1 MAINYIVLK
10 EVITIVSKIKDFW
23 LDVLLIIKY
32 IKKLDIKK
40 YEFFIMLILI
50 LIEMFFSLLDP
61 FIVGRIIDSISSK
74 SVDIYKYILL
84 LTFLFILTIIIYRIE
99 SIYLLKITARIEKKI
114 KLDIFSQ
121 ILMFSYKDTIN
132 IDKGL
137 LINNIEEDG
146 MIASN
151 IFNELLNF
159 IKCVVSIVIILVIML
174 TMNIGLSAIVLL
186 FVPIEAIIFILM
198 GKLIKNRLKELM
210 TLKDRYM
217 NFINDSLNALK
228 IFKIFNIGNKRNEK
242 FEVLTNDVYTAAVNK
257 KKMEIDMYIVVDF
270 ISFISSILILLIGSI
285 LCLKNIITIGTLV
298 SFNSYASKFKLESN
312 NLSNFNALI
321 QDISVSLERIE
332 NIYSNYKIDEISTTS
347 IIDDKNTNINS
358 IELNNVSFSY
368 TEDISVI
375 NDFSV
380 KFEKGNIYKIVGESG
395 KGKSTLFDIL
405 AGLYPELSDRF
416 IINESEK
423 FDFNNYKNNLVYIDQ
438 NSYIFTDSIYENIS
452 LYRNIEQKIVEKV
465 CKTLDLDKVI
475 DSLSNK
481 YNTVINKESNLS
493 GGQKQ
498 RILIARAFVEKKE
511 AYIFDEITSALDY
524 ENKKR
529 FYKLIEEIKDDSIII
544 FASHEEEAFKKF
556 DIKKIYL

>member
-1 MAINYIVLK
+1 M
-10 EVITIVSKIKDFW
+10 ITIIYKIKEFCV
-23 LDVLLIIKY
+23 DVLLIIKY

-174 TMNIGLSAIVLL
+174 TMNMGLSAIVLL

-210 TLKDRYM
+210 ELKDRYM

-332 NIYSNYKIDEISTTS
+332 NIYSNYKIDEISTIS
-347 IIDDKNTNINS
+347 IIDDRNTNINS

-375 NDFSV
+375 NDFSF

-395 KGKSTLFDIL
+395 KGKSTFFDIL

-511 AYIFDEITSALDY
+511 VYIFDEITSALDY

-529 FYKLIEEIKDDSIII
+529 FYKLIEKIKDDSIII
-544 FASHEEEAFKKF
+544 FASHEEEAFKGF
-556 DIKKIYL
+556 DVKKIYL

>member
-1 MAINYIVLK
+1 M
-10 EVITIVSKIKDFW
+10 ITIIYKIKEFCV
-23 LDVLLIIKY
+23 DVLLIIKY

-210 TLKDRYM
+210 ELKDRYM

-332 NIYSNYKIDEISTTS
+332 NIYSNYKIDEISTIS
-347 IIDDKNTNINS
+347 IIDDRNTNINS

-368 TEDISVI
+368 TENINII

-405 AGLYPELSDRF
+405 AGLYPELLDRF

-511 AYIFDEITSALDY
+511 VYIFDEITSALDY

-529 FYKLIEEIKDDSIII
+529 FYKLIEKIKDDSIII
-544 FASHEEEAFKKF
+544 FASHEEEAFKGF
-556 DIKKIYL
+556 DVKKIYL

>member
-1 MAINYIVLK
+1 MAINYIALK

-32 IKKLDIKK
+32 IKKLDIKR

-210 TLKDRYM
+210 ELKDRYM

-332 NIYSNYKIDEISTTS
+332 NIYSNYKIDEISTIS
-347 IIDDKNTNINS
+347 IIDDRNTNINS

-375 NDFSV
+375 NDFSF

-465 CKTLDLDKVI
+465 CKILDLDRVI

-498 RILIARAFVEKKE
+498 RILIARAFVEKKDV
-511 AYIFDEITSALDY
+511 YIFDEITSALDY

-529 FYKLIEEIKDDSIII
+529 FYKLIEKIKDDSIII
-544 FASHEEEAFKKF
+544 FASHEEEAFKDF
-556 DIKKIYL
+556 DVKKIYL

>member
-1 MAINYIVLK
+1 M
-10 EVITIVSKIKDFW
+10 ITIIYKIKEFCV
-23 LDVLLIIKY
+23 DVLLIIKY

-210 TLKDRYM
+210 ELKDRYM

-242 FEVLTNDVYTAAVNK
+242 FEGLTNDVYTAAVNK

-270 ISFISSILILLIGSI
+270 ISFISSMLILLIGSI

-332 NIYSNYKIDEISTTS
+332 NIYSNYKIDEISTIS
-347 IIDDKNTNINS
+347 IIDDRNTNINS

-375 NDFSV
+375 NDFSF

-405 AGLYPELSDRF
+405 AGLYPEPSDRF

-475 DSLSNK
+475 DSSSNK

-498 RILIARAFVEKKE
+498 RILIARAFVEKKDV
-511 AYIFDEITSALDY
+511 YIFDEITSALDY

-529 FYKLIEEIKDDSIII
+529 FYKLIEKIKDDSIII
-544 FASHEEEAFKKF
+544 FASHEEEAFKGF
-556 DIKKIYL
+556 DVKKIYL

>member
-1 MAINYIVLK
+1 MAINYIALK

-32 IKKLDIKK
+32 IKKLDIKR
-40 YEFFIMLILI
+40 YEFFVMLILI

-74 SVDIYKYILL
+74 SVDIYKYISL

-210 TLKDRYM
+210 ELKDRYM

-332 NIYSNYKIDEISTTS
+332 NIYSNYKIDEISTIS
-347 IIDDKNTNINS
+347 IIDDRNTNINS

-375 NDFSV
+375 NDFSF

-395 KGKSTLFDIL
+395 KGKSTFFDIL

-511 AYIFDEITSALDY
+511 VYIFDEITSALDY

-529 FYKLIEEIKDDSIII
+529 FYKLIEKIKDDSIII
-544 FASHEEEAFKKF
+544 FASHEEEAFKGF
-556 DIKKIYL
+556 DVKKIYL